1 MDRNRTYF
9 TETIEP
15 EMLKGTG
22 SPVVNLVGQLPQDDM
37 TRYSMAQ
44 IAREGP
50 TPLLSDR
57 AIRDRILAIQD
68 ADQMDDSIKEQ
79 MAERMLP
86 EAALWT
92 LLRAAERQGREDLVN
107 FYVGEL
113 SNVLMQKRQAAQ
125 MMQQQNAQQQMMQEQ
140 QMAAPQEPLPPEGA
154 GGPPTTDPRVMPNA
168 MMGVPPPAPTL
179 QAGPNVPPGTP
190 RPGAQG
196 GV

>member
-1 MDRNRTYF
+1 
-9 TETIEP
+9 
-15 EMLKGTG
+15 
-22 SPVVNLVGQLPQDDM
+22 
-37 TRYSMAQ
+37 
-44 IAREGP
+44 
-50 TPLLSDR
+50 
-57 AIRDRILAIQD
+57 
-68 ADQMDDSIKEQ
+68 

-125 MMQQQNAQQQMMQEQ
+125 MMQQEMAAQQSQPP
-140 QMAAPQEPLPPEGA
+140 MAPEGLPLPPQGE

-168 MMGVPPPAPTL
+168 MMGVPPPAPTP

-196 GV
+196 GM

>member
-1 MDRNRTYF
+1 
-9 TETIEP
+9 
-15 EMLKGTG
+15 
-22 SPVVNLVGQLPQDDM
+22 
-37 TRYSMAQ
+37 MAQ

-92 LLRAAERQGREDLVN
+92 LLQSSERQGREDLVS
-107 FYVGEL
+107 FYTGEL
-113 SNVLMQKRQAAQ
+113 MSLMLQKRQATQA
-125 MMQQQNAQQQMMQEQ
+125 MQQEMAAQQ
-140 QMAAPQEPLPPEGA
+140 AAPPLPEQ

-168 MMGVPPPAPTL
+168 MMGVPPPAPTP

-196 GV
+196 GI

>member
-1 MDRNRTYF
+1 MDIAPCSRA
-9 TETIEP
+9 
-15 EMLKGTG
+15 
-22 SPVVNLVGQLPQDDM
+22 
-37 TRYSMAQ
+37 TRQ
-44 IAREGP
+44 R
-50 TPLLSDR
+50 R
-57 AIRDRILAIQD
+57 
-68 ADQMDDSIKEQ
+68 
-79 MAERMLP
+79 
-86 EAALWT
+86 
-92 LLRAAERQGREDLVN
+92 LVN

>member
-1 MDRNRTYF
+1 
-9 TETIEP
+9 
-15 EMLKGTG
+15 
-22 SPVVNLVGQLPQDDM
+22 
-37 TRYSMAQ
+37 MAQ

-79 MAERMLP
+79 MPETMLP

-125 MMQQQNAQQQMMQEQ
+125 MMQQQAAQQQMMQEQ
-140 QMAAPQEPLPPEGA
+140 QMAAPQGPPPQQGE
-154 GGPPTTDPRVMPNA
+154 GGPPTADPRVMPNA
-168 MMGVPPPAPTL
+168 MMGVPPPAPTP

-196 GV
+196 GM

>member
-1 MDRNRTYF
+1 
-9 TETIEP
+9 
-15 EMLKGTG
+15 
-22 SPVVNLVGQLPQDDM
+22 
-37 TRYSMAQ
+37 MAQ

-68 ADQMDDSIKEQ
+68 ADQMQDSINEQ
-79 MAERMLP
+79 MAEWMLP

-125 MMQQQNAQQQMMQEQ
+125 MMQQQVAQQQMMQEQ
-140 QMAAPQEPLPPEGA
+140 QMAAPPQGPPPPPEGA
-154 GGPPTTDPRVMPNA
+154 GGPPTADPRVMPNA
-168 MMGVPPPAPTL
+168 MMGVPPPAPTP

>member
-1 MDRNRTYF
+1 
-9 TETIEP
+9 
-15 EMLKGTG
+15 
-22 SPVVNLVGQLPQDDM
+22 
-37 TRYSMAQ
+37 MAQ

-68 ADQMDDSIKEQ
+68 ADQMQDSINEQ

-113 SNVLMQKRQAAQ
+113 TNVLMQKRQAAQ
-125 MMQQQNAQQQMMQEQ
+125 MMQQQAAQQQMMQEQ
-140 QMAAPQEPLPPEGA
+140 QMAAPQEPSPEGA
-154 GGPPTTDPRVMPNA
+154 GGPPTADPRVMPNA
-168 MMGVPPPAPTL
+168 MMGVPPPAPTP

-196 GV
+196 GI